1 MKKQLLLCCLLTG
14 LLSDSL
20 QAQNKQVKVLLEQ
33 IAALH
38 IYIGY
43 VQDGYSTVKNGL
55 DVICDFKRGEL
66 NLHAGYFSSL
76 RMVNP
81 AVKEYIKV
89 AEIIALRAKILQSS
103 NNTRNLLQQDGDFFN
118 GNELAYVG
126 KVYDKLLED
135 CERILND
142 LEAVVT
148 DGQLEMK
155 DDERMERIDMLH
167 ANMTD
172 NYIFCKHFGNSTK
185 VLAVSRIK
193 EKMDVQNA
201 RALRGIND

>member
-1 MKKQLLLCCLLTG
+1 MKKLLIYCLLTG
-14 LLSDSL
+14 LLSGSL
-20 QAQNKQVKVLLEQ
+20 QAQNKQAKVLLEQ

-55 DVICDFKRGEL
+55 DVIGDFKRGEL

-89 AEIIALRAKILQSS
+89 AEIIALQAKILQSS
-103 NNTRNLLQQDGDFFN
+103 NNTRNLLQQDADLFN

-142 LEAVVT
+142 LEPVVT

-172 NYIFCKHFGNSTK
+172 NYIFCKRFGNSTK

-193 EKMDVQNA
+193 EEMDIQNA

>member
-1 MKKQLLLCCLLTG
+1 
-14 LLSDSL
+14 
-20 QAQNKQVKVLLEQ
+20 
-33 IAALH
+33 
-38 IYIGY
+38 
-43 VQDGYSTVKNGL
+43 
-55 DVICDFKRGEL
+55 
-66 NLHAGYFSSL
+66 
-76 RMVNP
+76 MVNP
-81 AVKEYIKV
+81 AIKEYIKV
-89 AEIIALRAKILQSS
+89 AEIIALQAKILQSF
-103 NNTRNLLQQDGDFFN
+103 NNTRNLLHQDGDFFN

-185 VLAVSRIK
+185 VLAVSRSK
-193 EKMDVQNA
+193 EKMDVQNG